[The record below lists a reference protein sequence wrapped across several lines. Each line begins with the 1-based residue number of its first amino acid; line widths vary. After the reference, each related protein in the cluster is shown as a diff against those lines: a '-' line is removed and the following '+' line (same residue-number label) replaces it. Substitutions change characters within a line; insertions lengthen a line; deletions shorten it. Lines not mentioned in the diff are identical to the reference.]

1 MEKVF
6 FERIIVSC
14 EIEKP
19 KSELEKLKSKDEAK
33 RFRLELVASDCTQE
47 IKELLHKDVV
57 MDFSNLNKI
66 KTENDRD
73 YYLSHQKHILYF

>member
-14 EIEKP
+14 EVEKP
-19 KSELEKLKSKDEAK
+19 KSELEKMKEKDEVK
-33 RFRLELVASDCTQE
+33 RFRLEVVASDCGKE

-57 MDFSNLNKI
+57 IDFINLNKI
-66 KTENDRD
+66 KTENNRD
-73 YYLSHQKHILYF
+73 YYLAHQKHILYF